1 MFRGRKFDLPAKLDS
16 ATYKN
21 DYRLLSK
28 KEEAD
33 YCQSVPHRIKL
44 LSPTMDLPPLL
55 KEMVKKETG
64 VAEPKMKVRYT
75 PAPYKLTRVAEE
87 GEVPD
92 ITLSINIGKPHPKGA
107 KLYEGVQL

>member
-1 MFRGRKFDLPAKLDS
+1 MKLNS

-33 YCQSVPHRIKL
+33 YCKVEPHQIKL
-44 LSPTMDLPPLL
+44 LAPTMDLPPLL
-55 KEMVKKETG
+55 KQMVKKETG
-64 VAEPKMKVRYT
+64 VAEPKMKVKFT
-75 PAPYKLTRVAEE
+75 PAPYKSTRLAKE
-87 GEVPD
+87 GEQPD
-92 ITLSINIGKPHPKGA
+92 INIPINIGKPHPKGV